1 MDSYT
6 KDSNESKDYLIVDD
20 DVLNDI
26 INSFKIP
33 ERCDPFDFSKV
44 DYNNHNKNRGIEFI
58 KENGRIRLND
68 PYINLVL
75 EKATENILT
84 PLEEWEQ
91 RGFVNNNENAKK
103 KIEVTYRTYDC

>member
-6 KDSNESKDYLIVDD
+6 KDSNENKDYLVVDD

-26 INSFKIP
+26 IKSFKIP

-75 EKATENILT
+75 EKATEDICS
-84 PLEEWEQ
+84 PLEEWEK